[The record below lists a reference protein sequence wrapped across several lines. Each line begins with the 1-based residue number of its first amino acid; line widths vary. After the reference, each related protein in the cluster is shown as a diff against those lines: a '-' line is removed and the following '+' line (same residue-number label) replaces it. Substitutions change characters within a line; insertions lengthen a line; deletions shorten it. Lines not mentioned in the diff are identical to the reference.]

1 MSPFVDVS
9 PCREIAGSIDLPGDK
24 SISHRAVL
32 LSILAEGPVEVVGC
46 SPAADVAASLQAAQ
60 AFGVAARYEPKLQVQ
75 TGTGAGRGC
84 QILAI
89 DHTKAAESQVDR
101 QVDVGNSGTTLR
113 ISMGICASIDGVT
126 YLDGDMSIR
135 RRPMMRVVEPLRVM
149 GADITG
155 EDGGARAPLVVR
167 GAHLVGAEHHLP
179 IPSAQVKSALLL
191 AGLRAEG
198 KTLVTEPALSRDH
211 TERMLKYLRISIDIS
226 PKGLIVEKTRIP
238 GGRIDVPADLSAAAA
253 FLAAAAIADRSE
265 LILPWVGVNP
275 TRTGF
280 LDIIQLFG
288 ARVEIDQV
296 EEISG
301 EPRATIRIRSGDRLP
316 LEVGGEL
323 ALRAIDELPLVA
335 VLGSFAHGRTVVS
348 GGAELRVKETDR
360 IAATV
365 AGLRSMGVAI
375 EATDEGFVVE
385 GTGGPPAGGVTVD
398 PQGDHRL
405 AMAFAV
411 AALGAQAPVRI
422 EDPGCVAV
430 SHPTFFEDLSSVVV
444 P

>member
-1 MSPFVDVS
+1 
-9 PCREIAGSIDLPGDK
+9 
-24 SISHRAVL
+24 
-32 LSILAEGPVEVVGC
+32 
-46 SPAADVAASLQAAQ
+46 
-60 AFGVAARYEPKLQVQ
+60 
-75 TGTGAGRGC
+75 
-84 QILAI
+84 
-89 DHTKAAESQVDR
+89 
-101 QVDVGNSGTTLR
+101 
-113 ISMGICASIDGVT
+113 
-126 YLDGDMSIR
+126 
-135 RRPMMRVVEPLRVM
+135 MMRVVEPLRLM
-149 GADITG
+149 GADIDG
-155 EDGGARAPLVVR
+155 EDGGAHAPLTVR
-167 GAHLVGAEHHLP
+167 GAQLVGAEHHLP

-198 KTLVTEPALSRDH
+198 STLVREPAQSRDH
-211 TERMLKYLRISIDIS
+211 TERMLKYLGVRIAIS
-226 PKGLIVEKTRIP
+226 TKGLVVEKTRLP

-253 FLAAAAIADRSE
+253 FLTAAAIVDRSD
-265 LILPWVGVNP
+265 LMLPGVGINP

-280 LDIIQLFG
+280 LDIVRLFG
-288 ARVEIDQV
+288 AKVEVDGV

-316 LEVGGEL
+316 LEVGGDL

-335 VLGSFAHGRTVVS
+335 VLGSFAHGRTVVT
-348 GGAELRVKETDR
+348 GAAELRVKETDR

-375 EATDEGFVVE
+375 EATDDGFVVE

-422 EDPGCVAV
+422 ADPGCVAV